1 MSEHIPDGDE
11 TFVPFDTS
19 LPPRHLA
26 EPAPEEPPVNARR
39 SAMMAGAGGLALAG
53 LAVTGLA
60 SLLGGRTDN
69 PSQAP
74 LSQTNAG
81 GAQPARL
88 AEPVLGSPSASPSPA
103 EAAASAAP
111 TAEPSPAPAGGGTPG
126 GASGDAALNAGPQPA
141 TERAPSAERGQKPS
155 WNRRV
160 VHDPQ
165 DTDMSVSSVQAED
178 ASTTAESNQEASP
191 RYAESES
198 ATVYRSAPPAPSLE
212 GRSPFAPN
220 LTLRTTPAWHLA
232 RRAAI
237 GVSAEIVA
245 EIEALGET
253 AWIERQLNPAS
264 IDDSWADQ
272 VVERYFPWAGAKASS
287 VMAATRQSFKVGPQL
302 VNSLLARSRYTNR
315 VLLENVVDTLANHI
329 YVPAMNKAAVFVG
342 ELDQLLR
349 DRALGRYA
357 DLLHAVLTHP
367 ALLIEM
373 DNQVNT
379 KVNPNENL
387 GRELLELYTVG
398 VGHYDETDVR
408 HSTLLLTGHGVDWK
422 TGSYAYTAR
431 YHHTGALKVMG
442 FRDANATPEGGP
454 RVLRD
459 YVEYLAKHQGTA
471 YRLAR
476 RFAVRFIS
484 DEPKKQTVEQLARV
498 YLDNDTS
505 IKALV
510 RATLTHPD
518 FAAAVGQKWRR
529 PHELISSI
537 SRAAQVRQVTPPGRL
552 GSGREYD
559 VGLYGWL
566 VRLSLDLPRDW
577 PAVDGYP
584 DTGDYWNSASITLNM
599 LNATQDA
606 TIGDRNESGRTS
618 WSGALSIKA
627 GDNAIETAKRITWH
641 LTGYAWPDDALAAVA
656 FLLMGE
662 TTATDTSTI
671 PGDDLDYWASQ
682 AVRLIF
688 ASPYSSLR

>member
-1 MSEHIPDGDE
+1 MSENTPDGGE

-19 LPPRHLA
+19 LSPRRQA
-26 EPAPEEPPVNARR
+26 EPAPDDPPVTARR
-39 SAMMAGAGGLALAG
+39 SAMMVGAGGLALAG
-53 LAVTGLA
+53 LAVTGLV
-60 SLLGGRTDN
+60 SLLGGRNDGSGQTPLKELN
-69 PSQAP
+69 GRGAAP
-74 LSQTNAG
+74 LRRT
-81 GAQPARL
+81 
-88 AEPVLGSPSASPSPA
+88 EPVLGSPSASPAPP
-103 EAAASAAP
+103 ETVASATPA
-111 TAEPSPAPAGGGTPG
+111 AEPSPAPEGSLTPG
-126 GASGDAALNAGPQPA
+126 DAGSSAAPQSA
-141 TERAPSAERGQKPS
+141 TEHGSTSGRKQKPT

-165 DTDMSVSSVQAED
+165 DAEMSVPSVQ
-178 ASTTAESNQEASP
+178 SQNTTAESNQEAPNRLAASDT
-191 RYAESES
+191 A
-198 ATVYRSAPPAPSLE
+198 AAYRSAPPAPSLE
-212 GRSPFAPN
+212 AKSPFAPN

-264 IDDSWADQ
+264 IDDSRAEQ
-272 VVERYFPWAGAKASS
+272 VVERYFPWAGAKAAS
-287 VMAATRQSFKVGPQL
+287 VMAASRQAYKVGPQL

-315 VLLENVVDTLANHI
+315 VLLENIVETLANHV

-349 DRALGRYA
+349 RHALGRYA
-357 DLLHAVLTHP
+357 DLLHAALTHP
-367 ALLIEM
+367 ALLIEL
-373 DNQVNT
+373 DNHVST

-398 VGHYDETDVR
+398 VGHYNETDVR
-408 HSTLLLTGHGVDWK
+408 QSALLLTGHSVNWQAG
-422 TGSYAYTAR
+422 TYTYNAR
-431 YHHTGALKVMG
+431 HHHTGALQVMG
-442 FRDANATPEGGP
+442 FRDANASPDDGP
-454 RVLRD
+454 RLLRD

-518 FAAAVGQKWRR
+518 FAAAAGQKWRR

-537 SRAAQVRQVTPPGRL
+537 SRAAQVRNVTPPGRL
-552 GSGREYD
+552 GTGHESD
-559 VGLYGWL
+559 MGLYGWL
-566 VRLSLDLPRDW
+566 VRLAMDLPRDW
-577 PAVDGYP
+577 HAVDGYP

-599 LNATQDA
+599 LNSTQDA
-606 TIGDRNESGRTS
+606 VIGDRRESGKTS
-618 WSGALSIKA
+618 WSSALSIKP

-641 LTGYAWPDDALAAVA
+641 LTGYAWPDDDLATVA

-662 TTATDTSTI
+662 AVATGTSTI
-671 PGDDLDYWASQ
+671 PADDLDYWASH